1 MSEQDSPGSGQGV
14 TGGPLHAV
22 LLGTVARRFYIDG
35 ASKVEVAQQLGL
47 SRFKVARLLEEA
59 LSGGFVKIEIGSPG
73 DLDLDLS
80 ARVAEVLGLRECLV
94 VETTGDSTT
103 RARDRLGAAAA
114 AYVSEVV
121 TERDTLGLPWAREV
135 YAMVRVLSSLDAREV
150 VQLCGA
156 QQLPDEDASAVEVVV
171 QAARIAGGRGHVF
184 YAPLIVDDA
193 EAAATLRRQPSVQAA
208 LAQAHRVTRA
218 VVGVGRWGPGTSTI
232 HDAVTPRVQG
242 ELGAQGV
249 VGEIAGVFF
258 GADGQII
265 HPDLERRVVNL
276 GDEGLLSIPHVCGI
290 VLGPAKAP
298 AVRAAIRGG
307 LIDSLVID
315 AELGRLLLADE
326 RRATSLDA

>member
-1 MSEQDSPGSGQGV
+1 MSEPHAPGTGEGAP
-14 TGGPLHAV
+14 GGPLHAV
-22 LLGTVARRFYIDG
+22 LLGTVARRFYLDG
-35 ASKVEVAQQLGL
+35 ASKVEIAEQLGL

-59 LSGGFVKIEIGSPG
+59 LSSGFVRIEIGSPG

-80 ARVAEVLGLRECLV
+80 ARVAQQLGLRECLV
-94 VETTGDSTT
+94 VETTGDSPAQ
-103 RARDRLGAAAA
+103 ARDRLGSAAA

-121 TERDTLGLPWAREV
+121 TEQDILGLPWAREV
-135 YAMVRVLSSLDAREV
+135 YAMVRALTSLAAHEV

-193 EAAATLRRQPSVQAA
+193 EAAATLRRQPSVQQA

-218 VVGVGRWGPGTSTI
+218 IVGVGRWGPGTSTI
-232 HDAVTPRVQG
+232 YDAVSPGVRT
-242 ELGAQGV
+242 ELSQQGV
-249 VGEIAGVFF
+249 VGEITGVFF

-276 GDEGLLSIPHVCGI
+276 GAEGLLAIPHVCGI

-307 LIDSLVID
+307 LIDSLVLD
-315 AELGRLLLADE
+315 SELGRVLLADAE
-326 RRATSLDA
+326 ESTSLDA

>member
-1 MSEQDSPGSGQGV
+1 MSEQESSGNGHRA
-14 TGGPLHAV
+14 TGGPLHTV
-22 LLGTVARRFYIDG
+22 LLGTVARRFYLDG
-35 ASKVEVAQQLGL
+35 ASKVEIAEQLGL
-47 SRFKVARLLEEA
+47 SRFKVARLLDEA
-59 LSGGFVKIEIGSPG
+59 LNSGFVRIEIGSPG

-80 ARVAEVLGLRECLV
+80 TRVAQHLGLRECLV
-94 VETTGDSTT
+94 VETTGDSPVQ
-103 RARDRLGAAAA
+103 ARDRLGSAAA

-121 TERDTLGLPWAREV
+121 TEQDILGLPWAPEV
-135 YAMVRVLSSLDAREV
+135 YAMVQALTSLAAHEV

-193 EAAATLRRQPSVQAA
+193 EAAATLRRQPSVRQA

-218 VVGVGRWGPGTSTI
+218 IVGVGRWGAGTSTI
-232 HDAVTPRVQG
+232 YDAVSRGVRA
-242 ELGAQGV
+242 ELAQQGV

-258 GADGQII
+258 GADGRII

-276 GDEGLLSIPHVCGI
+276 GDEGLRAIPHVCGI

-298 AVRAAIRGG
+298 AVRAAIQGG
-307 LIDSLVID
+307 LIDSLVLD
-315 AELGRLLLADE
+315 SELGRVLLADADE
-326 RRATSLDA
+326 STRLDA